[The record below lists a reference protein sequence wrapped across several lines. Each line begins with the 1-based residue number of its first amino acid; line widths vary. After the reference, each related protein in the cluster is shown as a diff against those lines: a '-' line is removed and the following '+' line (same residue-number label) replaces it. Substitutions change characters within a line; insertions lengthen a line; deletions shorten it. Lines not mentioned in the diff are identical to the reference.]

1 VNDTVR
7 PDGLI
12 LILLVYSAYPRL
24 NKEDKL
30 IPSNTARARAIERIM
45 DDVRR
50 LNAKITITE
59 AMRTTRGPDVA
70 AVLRLPLNTKVLVWR
85 EKLKSWTGP

>member
-1 VNDTVR
+1 VNDTIG

-12 LILLVYSAYPRL
+12 LILLVYGAYPRL
-24 NKEDKL
+24 NREDKPT
-30 IPSNTARARAIERIM
+30 PSNTTRAKAIERVM

-50 LNAKITITE
+50 SNAKITITK
-59 AMRTTRGPDVA
+59 AIRTTRGPDVA

-85 EKLKSWTGP
+85 EKPKSWTGP